1 MWKFIVICTIVGIME
16 SEAVKKTYVRSGTGG
31 YVGSSAGS
39 YAGAGG
45 YAGGYTGGYTG
56 GYGGGYGGGYIG
68 GYTGTGSGPLDGD
81 FVETYNDDYD
91 DYDSTG
97 GIYAPSYGLSAAFLD
112 PYIFHQQLTAQI
124 HAQHAAQQNALAK
137 TNTIGDGTATASA
150 SVLPNNDAIQ
160 RQLAAQQ
167 AYFDAIRRRNHISGG
182 GYNVNR
188 YAPGYAAASA
198 STGPGGYYQSASIH
212 PSSGITPNIVNRFST
227 GSGPGGYKG
236 VSVSSFSSSSDI
248 NGKRTGVRGAQTTV
262 NDNGKITT
270 YSVHS

>member
-16 SEAVKKTYVRSGTGG
+16 SEAVAVKKTYVRSGTGG

-124 HAQHAAQQNALAK
+124 HAQHAAQQK
-137 TNTIGDGTATASA
+137 
-150 SVLPNNDAIQ
+150 
-160 RQLAAQQ
+160 
-167 AYFDAIRRRNHISGG
+167 NHISGG

>member
-124 HAQHAAQQNALAK
+124 HAQHAAQQK
-137 TNTIGDGTATASA
+137 
-150 SVLPNNDAIQ
+150 
-160 RQLAAQQ
+160 
-167 AYFDAIRRRNHISGG
+167 NHISGG